1 MKLEHRIAFKNKIK
15 AGSIVELRVNCKGKK
30 TVQPEYYLLFKP
42 EEAGYY
48 YLVNIETGT
57 AFDVS
62 YENYCKTK
70 EEIQYLIKEYN
81 GQVYDEK
88 DAKLV
93 LEETK

>member
-1 MKLEHRIAFKNKIK
+1 MKLEHIIAFKNKIK
-15 AGSIVELRVNCKGKK
+15 AGSIVELRVDCNGKK
-30 TVQPEYYLLFKP
+30 TIQPEYYLLFEP
-42 EEAGYY
+42 EKAGYY

-57 AFDVS
+57 ALEVKF
-62 YENYCKTK
+62 YKAKTK

-81 GQVYDEK
+81 GQVYDEE